1 MPINGLTNVPKAFLR
16 LGQIRKGE
24 KVTVERDG
32 KTYEKPVDLDY
43 FRVTFFEDAK
53 KAEIQFRKVYGEKPR
68 EINTRL
74 AFPEVSENWDAFYE
88 AYLKGGMYAKAAST
102 PERGAYWIFY
112 RDFISGEVFIRG
124 GLPTCPDGSEVLAK
138 TLDLSA
144 PLFSYKNNKG
154 ETTPVFFEQVGR
166 LNVVVPEIAEVA
178 VGYLEFR
185 ATSPR
190 DIRNISAELAAY
202 DMQARQVGK
211 TITGVPFILRRR
223 EEEITK
229 NINGKL
235 SRGASWVVHLDLGG
249 EWASKALTVIER
261 LALPEFV
268 DAEIR
273 EVPNG
278 NTESW
283 DDGLLEQNKPESKPA
298 APKPDVMADE
308 VDKAFPPSTAEP
320 EIATPAATAERPL
333 SPTTLRSFL
342 AVKATKYKNYR
353 AIPEQ
358 LGLMVGMME
367 EAFAPDKSA
376 DKIRRSCLAWL
387 WDSVKNDLTKSSKA
401 LSGAEVKATLDW
413 LKPVRDSGGAYRI
426 DPMAAQE
433 LHAVWTAALKDSGQQ
448 ELLGVEA

>member
-1 MPINGLTNVPKAFLR
+1 MPINGLTNVPKMFLK

-43 FRVTFFEDAK
+43 FRVTFFDDAK
-53 KAEIQFRKVYGEKPR
+53 IAEDQFRKVYGDKPR
-68 EINTRL
+68 EINVRL
-74 AFPEVSENWDAFYE
+74 AFPEVSENWDGFYE

-112 RDFISGEVFIRG
+112 RDFISGSIFIRG
-124 GLPTCPDGSEVLAK
+124 GMPTCPEGAEVLAK
-138 TLDLSA
+138 LDLDA
-144 PLFSYKNNKG
+144 PIFSYQNNKG
-154 ETTPVFFEQVGR
+154 EMMPVFFEQVGR

-185 ATSPR
+185 ASSPR

-211 TITGVPFILRRR
+211 TITGIPFILRRR
-223 EEEITK
+223 EEEVTK
-229 NINGKL
+229 NIKGKI
-235 SRGASWVVHLDLGG
+235 SRGKSWVVHLDLGG

-278 NTESW
+278 DTENW
-283 DDGLLEQNKPESKPA
+283 DDGLSEQNKSESKPA
-298 APKPDVMADE
+298 APKPDVVADE
-308 VDKAFPPSTAEP
+308 VDRMFPPTPTKPP
-320 EIATPAATAERPL
+320 EKLDATRPL
-333 SPTTLRSFL
+333 SSTTLRSFL
-342 AVKATKYKNYR
+342 AVKAAKYKDYTHSNE
-353 AIPEQ
+353 A

-367 EAFAPDKSA
+367 EAFAPNKDA

-387 WDSVKNDLTKSSKA
+387 WQSVADDPTNSSK
-401 LSGAEVKATLDW
+401 SMTGAEVKATLDW
-413 LKPVRDSGGAYRI
+413 LKPAKDSGGAYHI
-426 DPMAAQE
+426 DEMAAME
-433 LHAVWTAALKDSGQQ
+433 LHAVWKAALKDAGQL
-448 ELLGVEA
+448 ELA